1 MASTTADARP
11 ARRRRWG
18 LWAFL
23 LLLLAPAALF
33 ALWTFATLTYTY
45 SRGDRVG
52 YNQKFSR
59 KGWICKTWEGELAIS
74 NVPGQAPQLFQYSV
88 RDDAVAQQIQR
99 LEGQR
104 VAITYEQHNGV
115 PTNCFGETPY
125 FVVAARP
132 AGEAAFPAPLPGAAV
147 PPAAGV
153 PQAAPTQVAP
163 APAPAPAPA
172 QAPAAP
178 APAARP

>member
-1 MASTTADARP
+1 MTAPASSPRP
-11 ARRRRWG
+11 AARRRWG

-23 LLLLAPAALF
+23 LLIVLPVAVF

-59 KGWICKTWEGELAIS
+59 KGWVCKTWEGELAIS
-74 NVPGQAPQLFQYSV
+74 NVPGQAPQLFQYTV

-104 VAITYEQHNGV
+104 MAITYEQHNGV
-115 PTNCFGETPY
+115 PTRCFGETPY
-125 FVVAARP
+125 FVVSARP
-132 AGEAAFPAPLPGAAV
+132 AGEAPFPAALPGMPAAPGVV
-147 PPAAGV
+147 PAGV
-153 PQAAPTQVAP
+153 PNAP
-163 APAPAPAPA
+163 AV
-172 QAPAAP
+172 PAAP
-178 APAARP
+178 PR